1 MTTANKN
8 ATPINR
14 LKKKIW
20 QKKNI
25 NKEVAATQEALIMQH
40 IAQHLAKYMGN
51 AVVRG
56 ISVGEI

>member
-51 AVVRG
+51 AVV
-56 ISVGEI
+56 